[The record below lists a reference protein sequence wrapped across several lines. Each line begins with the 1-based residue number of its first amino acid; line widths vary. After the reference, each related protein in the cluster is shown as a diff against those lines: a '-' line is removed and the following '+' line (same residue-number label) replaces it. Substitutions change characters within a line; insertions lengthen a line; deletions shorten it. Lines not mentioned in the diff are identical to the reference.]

1 MTQRLQKADKDPVSC
16 SGDPGRQSGVPAGCP
31 RGLGRIYLKMDV
43 SCSPDEAWKVP
54 HSLKERKIRMSCVK
68 LKEVVDKMRL
78 TTLTPKIDI
87 SRRNVYQTE
96 VNRPALELTGY
107 FDHFAAG
114 RIQII
119 GLVEHSYIDQMNN
132 DDKRRV
138 FRKLFSLDVPAVIF
152 TRDLPPDEVILETAE
167 EAGMPMF
174 LTSQATSPF
183 MAEMIRWLNVRL
195 APCISIHGVLVD
207 VYGIGLLLTGD
218 SGVGKSEAAL
228 ELIKRG
234 HRLVSD
240 DVVEIRK
247 VSEVTLIG
255 TAPEITKHFIEL
267 RGIGIIDVKTLFG
280 VSSVR
285 ESQSI
290 DLEIHLEEWDKNRQ
304 YDRMGMEENYSEY
317 LGNKVVCHR
326 VPVRPGRNVAI
337 ICESAAANHRQK
349 LMGYNAAQELY
360 MRVQKNLMRM
370 QKQDDEEET

>member
-1 MTQRLQKADKDPVSC
+1 MAY
-16 SGDPGRQSGVPAGCP
+16 
-31 RGLGRIYLKMDV
+31 I
-43 SCSPDEAWKVP
+43 
-54 HSLKERKIRMSCVK
+54 KIE
-68 LKEVVDKMRL
+68 EVVEKMNL
-78 TTLTPKIDI
+78 VNLTPEIDI
-87 SRRNVYQTE
+87 SGRKVRQSE

-114 RIQII
+114 RIQLI
-119 GLVEHSYIDQMNN
+119 GLVEHSYIDQMS
-132 DDKRRV
+132 DEDKRKI
-138 FRKLFSLDVPAVIF
+138 FTKLFSLDVPMVIF
-152 TRDLPPDEVILETAE
+152 TRGLQPDTMILELAHSM
-167 EAGMPMF
+167 GMPMY

-183 MAEMIRWLNVRL
+183 MAEILRWLNVRL
-195 APCISIHGVLVD
+195 APCITVHGVLVD

-218 SGVGKSEAAL
+218 SGIGKSEAAL

-290 DLEIHLEEWDKNRQ
+290 DLEIHLEEWDKNREF
-304 YDRMGMEENYSEY
+304 DRLGMEDSYSEY
-317 LGNKVVCHR
+317 LGTKVTCHR

-349 LMGYNAAQELY
+349 LMGYNAAHELY
-360 MRVQKNLMRM
+360 QRFQKNLMR
-370 QKQDDEEET
+370 KRADDEEEED

>member
-1 MTQRLQKADKDPVSC
+1 MAYVSI
-16 SGDPGRQSGVPAGCP
+16 DEIVE
-31 RGLGRIYLKMDV
+31 KMNLENLA
-43 SCSPDEAWKVP
+43 PE
-54 HSLKERKIRMSCVK
+54 
-68 LKEVVDKMRL
+68 
-78 TTLTPKIDI
+78 I
-87 SRRNVYQTE
+87 SREGIKVRQTE

-114 RIQII
+114 RIQLI
-119 GLVEHSYIDQMNN
+119 GLVEHSYIEQMNEE
-132 DDKRRV
+132 DERAA
-138 FRKLFSLDVPAVIF
+138 FEKLFSLDVPMVIF
-152 TRDLPPDEVILETAE
+152 TRGLYPDDIIMEIGRKH
-167 EAGMPMF
+167 GMPMF
-174 LTSQATSPF
+174 ITNQATSPF
-183 MAEMIRWLNVRL
+183 MAEILRWLNVRL
-195 APCISIHGVLVD
+195 APCLSIHGVLVD
-207 VYGIGLLLTGD
+207 VYGIGVLLTGD
-218 SGVGKSEAAL
+218 SGIGKSEAAL

-255 TAPEITKHFIEL
+255 TAPPITKHFIEL

-290 DLEIHLEEWDKNRQ
+290 DMEIHLEEWDREQN
-304 YDRMGMEENYSEY
+304 YDRMGMEDKYTEY
-317 LGNKVVCHR
+317 LGNKVVYYR

-360 MRVQKNLMRM
+360 RRVQENIMRRSRER
-370 QKQDDEEET
+370 EEGEAED

>member
-1 MTQRLQKADKDPVSC
+1 MTLGIRRQGTVRFRRKQK
-16 SGDPGRQSGVPAGCP
+16 GD
-31 RGLGRIYLKMDV
+31 
-43 SCSPDEAWKVP
+43 
-54 HSLKERKIRMSCVK
+54 IRMSFVR
-68 LKEVVDKMRL
+68 LKEIVDKMRL
-78 TTLTPKIDI
+78 QTLTPQIDI
-87 SRRNVYQTE
+87 TRRKVYQTE

-119 GLVEHSYIDQMNN
+119 GLVEHSYIDQMK
-132 DDKRRV
+132 DEDKRRV
-138 FRKLFSLDVPAVIF
+138 FRKLFSLDVPAVVF
-152 TRDLPPDEVILETAE
+152 TRDMPPDEVILEAAE
-167 EAGMPMF
+167 ESGMPMF

-290 DLEIHLEEWDKNRQ
+290 DLEIHLEEWDKNRE

-317 LGNKVVCHR
+317 LGNRVVCHR

-370 QKQDDEEET
+370 HKQDDEEEM

>member
-1 MTQRLQKADKDPVSC
+1 MGMAMSNIKIEEVIEKMN
-16 SGDPGRQSGVPAGCP
+16 
-31 RGLGRIYLKMDV
+31 LKN
-43 SCSPDEAWKVP
+43 
-54 HSLKERKIRMSCVK
+54 
-68 LKEVVDKMRL
+68 
-78 TTLTPKIDI
+78 LTPEIDF
-87 SRRNVYQTE
+87 SARRVRQTE
-96 VNRPALELTGY
+96 INRPALELTGY

-119 GLVEHSYIDQMNN
+119 GLVEHPYIDQMEEYK
-132 DDKRRV
+132 KRNV
-138 FRKLFSLDVPAVIF
+138 FEKLFSLDIPMVIL
-152 TRDLPPDEVILETAE
+152 TRGLMPDDQILETARSK
-167 EAGMPMF
+167 GMPLF

-183 MAEMIRWLNVRL
+183 MAEILRWLNVRL
-195 APCISIHGVLVD
+195 APCISVHGVLVD

-218 SGVGKSEAAL
+218 SGIGKSEAAL

-255 TAPEITKHFIEL
+255 TAPAITKHFIEL

-290 DLEIHLEEWDKNRQ
+290 DLEIHLEEWDKNRE
-304 YDRMGMEENYSEY
+304 YDRLGLEESYTEY
-317 LGNKVVCHR
+317 LGNRVLRHC

-360 MRVQKNLMRM
+360 QRFQKNLMRGRN
-370 QKQDDEEET
+370 E

>member
-1 MTQRLQKADKDPVSC
+1 MAYVRL
-16 SGDPGRQSGVPAGCP
+16 
-31 RGLGRIYLKMDV
+31 
-43 SCSPDEAWKVP
+43 E
-54 HSLKERKIRMSCVK
+54 
-68 LKEVVDKMRL
+68 EVVEKMNL
-78 TTLTPKIDI
+78 ENLTPEIDI
-87 SRRNVYQTE
+87 SGRKVRQSE

-119 GLVEHSYIDQMNN
+119 GLVEHSYIDQMEEK
-132 DDKRRV
+132 DEREM
-138 FRKLFSLDVPAVIF
+138 FEKLFSLDVPMVIF
-152 TRDLPPDEVILETAE
+152 TRGLMPDETILEIAHRKK
-167 EAGMPMF
+167 MPMY
-174 LTSQATSPF
+174 LTNQATSPF
-183 MAEMIRWLNVRL
+183 MAEIRRWLNVKL
-195 APCISIHGVLVD
+195 APCISVHGVLVD

-240 DVVEIRK
+240 DVVEIRR

-290 DLEIHLEEWDKNRQ
+290 DLEIHLEEWDRNRE
-304 YDRMGMEENYSEY
+304 YDRLGLEESYSEY

-360 MRVQKNLMRM
+360 QRFQKNLMR
-370 QKQDDEEET
+370 KHSENDDDEE